1 MLRVWGCFLVCVW
14 MQVGVWCSGP
24 TMEEP
29 FPLCGTLRQ
38 KSSLHPEP
46 SQGFSALSFMNS
58 LKIVWGDLEG
68 TGWDSFLCFNPNGQL
83 LYIQRQ
89 GGSGE
94 KGCEREIKQVCA
106 QLGSR
111 KLGVLLWSPG
121 VPKAQQAVQSE
132 SGQDWHRPQSTLAQG
147 QDGWWGWS
155 FGFCFVWY
163 KFPASEAILSASWA
177 LGSEYH
183 GLVHHLVFIE
193 NFPQYKPGLYTEKRN
208 YFRLKSF
215 SYRD

>member
-1 MLRVWGCFLVCVW
+1 MLALPGVWGLREGNKYHAQGLGFLLVCVW

-46 SQGFSALSFMNS
+46 SRGFSALSFMNS
-58 LKIVWGDLEG
+58 LKIALWGDLEG
-68 TGWDSFLCFNPNGQL
+68 TGWDSFLFFNPSGQL

-94 KGCEREIKQVCA
+94 KGCEREIKQVYA

-111 KLGVLLWSPG
+111 KLGVPCDLLVSLKLSRLSRVRVVRTGTGLSP
-121 VPKAQQAVQSE
+121 P
-132 SGQDWHRPQSTLAQG
+132 
-147 QDGWWGWS
+147 
-155 FGFCFVWY
+155 
-163 KFPASEAILSASWA
+163 
-177 LGSEYH
+177 
-183 GLVHHLVFIE
+183 
-193 NFPQYKPGLYTEKRN
+193 
-208 YFRLKSF
+208 
-215 SYRD
+215 